1 MRGCPE
7 ASLKFEK
14 VVKKEEGVEEKMKE
28 VEEKVEEKM
37 EDQFL
42 TKKGDKSIARGI

>member
-7 ASLKFEK
+7 ASLKFEN
-14 VVKKEEGVEEKMKE
+14 VVKKGEGVEEKMKE
-28 VEEKVEEKM
+28 VEEKM

>member
-14 VVKKEEGVEEKMKE
+14 EVKKEEGVEEKMKE
-28 VEEKVEEKM
+28 AEEKM